1 MAELPDSSVALVVT
15 SPPYFA
21 GKEYEAEVDRA
32 GIPRSYMEYLE
43 VLRDVFAEC
52 VRVLEPGGRIAVNVA
67 NLGRKPYRSL
77 SADVIGIL
85 QDDLGL
91 LLRGEVVWRKAR
103 GMSGSCAWGSFRSAT
118 NPVLRDTTERVVIAS
133 KGRFDRARSEQQ
145 RTDEGLPV
153 GSTLSTDEFLEATLD
168 VWEIPSESAQR
179 IGHPAPFPVALPER
193 LIHLYTFEGDLVL
206 DPFMGSGTTLVAAA
220 RTGRRGVGYELDPT
234 YVDIARQRLSEPL
247 EAPFPPR
254 DKKILDVATDV
265 LAGAGFSIVGTNRR
279 VSGVA
284 VPVVALDTAG
294 ETWFVDVT
302 GGFTVST
309 GGLAT
314 TDGVLRSLGKA
325 AILASESSNI
335 LLLSS
340 HLPQPATEAGRLL
353 KEARGRLFVDALDLA
368 EDSTPSALHA
378 LARR

>member
-1 MAELPDSSVALVVT
+1 
-15 SPPYFA
+15 
-21 GKEYEAEVDRA
+21 
-32 GIPRSYMEYLE
+32 
-43 VLRDVFAEC
+43 
-52 VRVLEPGGRIAVNVA
+52 
-67 NLGRKPYRSL
+67 
-77 SADVIGIL
+77 
-85 QDDLGL
+85 
-91 LLRGEVVWRKAR
+91 
-103 GMSGSCAWGSFRSAT
+103 MSGSCAWGSFRSAT